1 MLNIRQK
8 FSAETLF
15 CYANVVASLLA
26 GGYIYI
32 CITVDSY
39 LGTFIRWLFPPL
51 VDVTASSVPLFWRWW
66 GGDFLWAYAFFFAL
80 VPAARNQPQPRRR
93 AFLTCAICA
102 TAVECLQ
109 LIQVDFLKCG
119 TFDIL
124 DILIQLLAVC
134 TGAVLLYCFDQI
146 NKKRE
151 YNNV

>member
-1 MLNIRQK
+1 MITLRK
-8 FSAETLF
+8 PTLETLF
-15 CYANVVASLLA
+15 CLVNAAVSLLA
-26 GGYIYI
+26 GGYIYL
-32 CITVDSY
+32 CVTPDSY
-39 LGTFIRWLFPPL
+39 IGTWARHLFPAMERM
-51 VDVTASSVPLFWRWW
+51 TASGVPVFWRWW

-80 VPAARNQPQPRRR
+80 VPAARNQPHPRRR
-93 AFLTCAICA
+93 AFLTCTICA